1 MKKTYL
7 NYTIILCLALFSCK
21 KDWLQRESKS
31 LILEEQVWN
40 DPKQITSLLA
50 NYYDR
55 LPTDMGLQD
64 VNDLYTDNTPRDG
77 RLAQWRNMADY
88 DDAMWSGQSNQD
100 ARNNLTTYATNRW
113 FLWNY
118 TLIRDINKAIEG
130 IQQSGTTLDT
140 LQKTQFIAE
149 LRFLRAFN
157 YFALVKRMGGV
168 PLITK
173 QLIYDYSGNA
183 SSLRQPRAKE
193 SEVYDFIA
201 SELDAVKNDIGNVN
215 TSSNPPAA
223 SNSRATKYA
232 AMALKSRAM
241 LYAGSIAKYNALFT
255 PSLATAGGEVGI
267 PASRANEYYQ
277 KSLEASMEVINSGV
291 FSLTTNPSNPSQ
303 AFYEAVTKKSG
314 NKEVILVKDFLTAKD
329 KRHNFSYDNIA
340 RGIRE
345 DNLSSSSVTPSLNLA
360 ESYEYLDGTPGTF
373 KTMDAANTD
382 FIYYDK
388 PEDIFANKDAR
399 LGGTILYPGSTF
411 KGSKVE
417 MLAGVMVWNGTSYE
431 TIEGTQ
437 LGSIWG
443 GTAYPNGDGKLLTGS
458 SGPHRS
464 IQDVSNTGFYMRKY
478 IDEANL
484 SSTRGVRSDVWWVWF
499 RLGEIY
505 LNASEAAFELGQ
517 TSDALMYVNKI
528 RERAGFG
535 PNSLTS
541 LTLDRLMNERRV
553 ELAFEDHR
561 VWDLIRWRRA
571 HIVWGGTTT
580 PSATITA
587 LYPYRI
593 VRPGDPARDGKYD
606 FVKMTAPRMRAPR
619 FFQIQNYYTFIPQNI
634 IDNNPS
640 IVRNPLQ

>member
-7 NYTIILCLALFSCK
+7 SFAILLSLILFSCK

-55 LPTDMGLQD
+55 LPTDIGLQD
-64 VNDLYTDNTPRDG
+64 INDAADG

-88 DDAMWSGQSNQD
+88 DEGMWSGQSNQD
-100 ARNNLTTYATNRW
+100 GRNNLTTYATNR
-113 FLWNY
+113 FYLWNY
-118 TLIRDINKAIEG
+118 TLIRDINKAIES
-130 IQQSGTTLDT
+130 IQTIGTELDPV
-140 LQKTQFIAE
+140 QKTYFIAE

-157 YFALVKRMGGV
+157 YFELVKRMGGV
-168 PLITK
+168 PLVTK
-173 QLIYDYSGNA
+173 QLIFDYKGEA

-201 SELDAVKNDIGNVN
+201 SETDAIKNELGNVN
-215 TSSNPPAA
+215 TTANPPAA

-232 AMALKSRAM
+232 ALALKSRAM
-241 LYAGSIAKYNALFT
+241 LYAGSIAKYNALLT
-255 PSLATAGGEVGI
+255 PSLVSSGGEVGI

-277 KSLEASMEVINSGV
+277 KALDASREIINSGV
-291 FSLTTNPSNPSQ
+291 FALTINTTNPAQ
-303 AFYEAVTKKSG
+303 AFYDAVTKKSG

-329 KRHNFSYDNIA
+329 KRHLFSYDNIA

-345 DNLSSSSVTPSLNLA
+345 DNLSSSSISPSLNLA
-360 ESYEYLDGTPGTF
+360 ESYEYLDGTPGIF
-373 KTMDAANTD
+373 KTMTDANSD

-388 PEDIFANKDAR
+388 PEDIFANKDGR
-399 LGGTILYPGSTF
+399 MGGTLLYPGSSF
-411 KGSKVE
+411 KGSKIE
-417 MLAGVMVWNGTSYE
+417 MQAGVLLWNGSAYQ

-443 GTAYPNGDGKLLTGS
+443 GTAYPNGDGRLLTGS

-464 IQDVSNTGFYMRKY
+464 IQEVSNTGFYIRKY

-517 TSDALMYVNKI
+517 TPEALAFVNKL
-528 RERAGFG
+528 RERAGFAA
-535 PNSLTS
+535 NSLTS
-541 LTLDRLMNERRV
+541 LTLDKLINERRV

-561 VWDLIRWRRA
+561 VWDMIRLRRA
-571 HIVWGGTTT
+571 HTTWAGSGS
-580 PSATITA
+580 PAAVITA

-593 VRPGDPARDGKYD
+593 VRPGDPARDGK
-606 FVKMTAPRMRAPR
+606 FVYIKMTAPRMRAPR
-619 FFQIQNYYTFIPQNI
+619 LFQIQNYYTFISQGV
-634 IDNNPS
+634 IDNNPL

>member
-1 MKKTYL
+1 MKKIYL
-7 NYTIILCLALFSCK
+7 SFAVLLSLTLFSCK

-55 LPTDMGLQD
+55 LPTDVGLQD
-64 VNDLYTDNTPRDG
+64 INDAADG

-88 DDAMWSGQSNQD
+88 DEAMWSGQSNQD
-100 ARNNLTTYATNRW
+100 GRNNLTSYATNRW
-113 FLWNY
+113 YLWNY
-118 TLIRDINKAIEG
+118 TLIRDINKAIES
-130 IQQSGTTLDT
+130 IQTMGTELDPV
-140 LQKTQFIAE
+140 QKTQFVAE

-157 YFALVKRMGGV
+157 YFELVKRMGGV
-168 PLITK
+168 PLVTK
-173 QLIYDYSGNA
+173 QLIFDYKGEA

-201 SELDAVKNDIGNVN
+201 SETDAIKNDLGNVN
-215 TSSNPPAA
+215 TTANPPAA

-232 AMALKSRAM
+232 ALALKSRAM
-241 LYAGSIAKYNALFT
+241 LYAGSIAKYNALLT
-255 PSLATAGGEVGI
+255 PSLVSAGGEVGI

-277 KSLEASMEVINSGV
+277 KSLDASKEIINSGV
-291 FSLTTNPSNPSQ
+291 FALTINPTNPAQ
-303 AFYEAVTKKSG
+303 AFYDAITKKSG

-329 KRHNFSYDNIA
+329 KRHTFSYDNIA

-345 DNLSSSSVTPSLNLA
+345 DNLSSSSVSPSLNLA

-373 KTMDAANTD
+373 KTMNDANSD

-388 PEDIFANKDAR
+388 PEDIFTNKDGR
-399 LGGTILYPGSTF
+399 MGGTLLYPGSSF
-411 KGSKVE
+411 KGSKIE
-417 MLAGVMVWNGTSYE
+417 MQAGVLVWNGSAYQ

-443 GTAYPNGDGKLLTGS
+443 GTAYPNGDGRLLTGS

-464 IQDVSNTGFYMRKY
+464 IQEVSNTGFYIRKY

-517 TSDALMYVNKI
+517 TAEALTFVNKL
-528 RERAGFG
+528 RERAGFA

-541 LTLDRLMNERRV
+541 LTLDRLINERRV

-561 VWDLIRWRRA
+561 VWDMIRLRRA
-571 HIVWGGTTT
+571 HTTWAGSSS
-580 PSATITA
+580 PAAVITA

-593 VRPGDPARDGKYD
+593 VRPGDPARDGKY
-606 FVKMTAPRMRAPR
+606 VYIKMTAPRMRAPR
-619 FFQIQNYYTFIPQNI
+619 LFQIQNYYTFISQGV
-634 IDNNPS
+634 IDNNPL

>member
-1 MKKTYL
+1 MKKIFQISAL
-7 NYTIILCLALFSCK
+7 IISLTLFSCK

-55 LPTDMGLQD
+55 LPTDVGLQD
-64 VNDLYTDNTPRDG
+64 INDAADG

-100 ARNNLTTYATNRW
+100 GRNNIQSYATNRW
-113 FLWNY
+113 YLWNY
-118 TLIRDINKAIEG
+118 TLIRDVNKAIES
-130 IQQSGTTLDT
+130 IQTLGTELNPV
-140 LQKTQFIAE
+140 QKTQFLAE
-149 LRFLRAFN
+149 LRFLRAFD
-157 YFALVKRMGGV
+157 YFELVKRMGGV
-168 PLITK
+168 PLVTK
-173 QLIYDYSGNA
+173 QLIFDYKGEA

-193 SEVYDFIA
+193 ADVYDFIA
-201 SELDAVKNDIGNVN
+201 SELDAIKNELSNVN
-215 TSSNPPAA
+215 TTANPPAA
-223 SNSRATKYA
+223 SNSRATRYA
-232 AMALKSRAM
+232 ALALKSRAM
-241 LYAGSIAKYNALFT
+241 LYAGSIAKYNAQLT

-277 KSLEASMEVINSGV
+277 KSLEASREIINSGV
-291 FSLTTNPSNPSQ
+291 FALTTNTANPAQ
-303 AFYEAVTKKSG
+303 AFYDAVTKKSG

-329 KRHNFSYDNIA
+329 KRHLFSYDNIA

-345 DNLSSSSVTPSLNLA
+345 DNLSSSSISPSLNLA
-360 ESYEYLDGTPGTF
+360 ESYEYLDGTPGIF
-373 KTMDAANTD
+373 KTSNDANTD

-388 PEDIFANKDAR
+388 PEDIFANKDGR
-399 LGGTILYPGSTF
+399 MGGTLLYPGSSF
-411 KGSKVE
+411 KGSKIE
-417 MLAGVMVWNGTSYE
+417 MQAGVMVWNGSAYQI
-431 TIEGTQ
+431 IEGTQ
-437 LGSIWG
+437 LGSTWG
-443 GTAYPNGDGKLLTGS
+443 GTAYPNGDGRLLTGS

-464 IQDVSNTGFYMRKY
+464 IQEVSNTGFYIRKY

-517 TSDALMYVNKI
+517 TAEALTFVNKL
-528 RERAGFG
+528 RERAGFA

-541 LTLDRLMNERRV
+541 LTLDKLINERRV

-561 VWDLIRWRRA
+561 VWDLIRLRRA
-571 HIVWGGTTT
+571 HTVWAGSGS
-580 PSATITA
+580 PSAVITA

-593 VRPGDPARDGKYD
+593 VRPGDAARDGKY
-606 FVKMTAPRMRAPR
+606 VYMKMTAPRMRAPR
-619 FFQIQNYYTFIPQNI
+619 LFQIQNYYTFISQGV
-634 IDNNPS
+634 IDNNPL